1 MANTEASAIGEGALI
16 EHLERRRCEAIFSAG
31 MALLHIREIDLLI
44 SDLRESMVY
53 WREQE
58 IDALLRVTMAGSVSI
73 GARDEDVN
81 YFLDVAAE
89 NLIRVGK
96 IRERLSTILVYL
108 EDAEAQKQLLLFERS
123 EARMHINNLGNRIY
137 NIRHPFSG

>member
-1 MANTEASAIGEGALI
+1 MANIEASAIGEGALI
-16 EHLERRRCEAIFSAG
+16 EHLERRRWEAIFSAG
-31 MALLHIREIDLLI
+31 MALLHVREIDLLI
-44 SDLRESMVY
+44 GDLRESMVY
-53 WREQE
+53 WRDQE

-81 YFLDVAAE
+81 YFLNIAAE

-96 IRERLSTILVYL
+96 IRERLSTVLVYL

-123 EARMHINNLGNRIY
+123 EARMEINNLGNRIF